1 MSEDPIRR
9 YSEAAQEFEQ
19 AFARIS
25 EIASI
30 INQVRIQLDKEPHVF
45 MISNVGTVFPEEI
58 SQAEDIFTLEAY
70 EWPSSEDL
78 AEAIVNLET
87 KRKKLKEAW
96 NALSDTDKTLVNEP
110 DTREGQS

>member
-19 AFARIS
+19 AFTRIS

-45 MISNVGTVFPEEI
+45 MISNMGV
-58 SQAEDIFTLEAY
+58 
-70 EWPSSEDL
+70 
-78 AEAIVNLET
+78 
-87 KRKKLKEAW
+87 
-96 NALSDTDKTLVNEP
+96 
-110 DTREGQS
+110 DTR

>member
-19 AFARIS
+19 ALTRIS

-45 MISNVGTVFPEEI
+45 MISNMGVDFPAEI
-58 SQAEDIFTLEAY
+58 SQESDIFTLDAY

-78 AEAIVNLET
+78 AVAIITLET
-87 KRKKLKEAW
+87 KRKRLKEAW

-110 DTREGQS
+110 DTREEKI

>member
-9 YSEAAQEFEQ
+9 YSEATQEFEQ

-45 MISNVGTVFPEEI
+45 MISNLGVNFPAEI
-58 SQAEDIFTLEAY
+58 SQKRDIFTLDSY
-70 EWPSSEDL
+70 EWPSAEDL
-78 AEAIVNLET
+78 ALAIITLST
-87 KRKKLKEAW
+87 IRQRLKEAW
-96 NALSDTDKTLVNEP
+96 NALSDKDKTLVNKP
-110 DTREGQS
+110 DTRDG